1 MRSDVMSTKI
11 EIKDFLDEGYKGVVS
26 YDAWRVAILNYIDE
40 LLPSNIDNFQA
51 HLNTDEV
58 FVLLEGKCILY
69 TADISD
75 NNISNIEG
83 LDMERGK
90 IYNMKKGVYHSH
102 TLSKDAKVLIV
113 ENDDTSDVN
122 SPKFMIDKDTNN
134 ILLKIKN
141 ELWK

>member
-1 MRSDVMSTKI
+1 MNTKI
-11 EIKDFLDEGYKGVVS
+11 EIKEYKDFGYKSVFS

-40 LLPSNIDNFQA
+40 LLPINIDNFQA

-69 TADISD
+69 TADIT
-75 NNISNIEG
+75 NNHISNIEG

-90 IYNMKKGVYHSH
+90 IYNVKKGVYHTH

-113 ENDDTSDVN
+113 ENDDTSDDN